1 MALPAIDDFSVNNF
15 GTNWTFVVQSFDTSG
30 GVARSLG
37 VSADSAAYWSAD
49 AFNADHYAQA
59 RLLDDASNFPGV
71 GVRVSGTSGANFNG
85 YFATRFISSGNVIRL
100 LKYTN
105 GVQSQLGA
113 DFLAVSNGTVVKLQV
128 VGTTLEVFYN
138 DLSQGTRTDGAHSTG
153 SAGLFGFSTSHI
165 DDFQADNVS
174 GGGEPTLSWMP
185 VSRVV
190 RGQAWKAVAS
200 GMTPPSDPD

>member
-15 GTNWTFVVQSFDTSG
+15 GVNWTATTGSFDTSG
-30 GVARSLG
+30 GVARSAVPG
-37 VSADSAAYWSAD
+37 VDNVTSWTAD
-49 AFNADHYAQA
+49 AFNADQYAQA
-59 RLLDDASNFPGV
+59 RLLDDGANFPGV
-71 GVRVSGTSGANFNG
+71 AVRLGGSGASWNG
-85 YFATRFISSGNVIRL
+85 YAAVRYVSSGDIVRL
-100 LKYTN
+100 LKYN
-105 GVQSQLGA
+105 AGVQTQLGA
-113 DFLAVSNGTVVKLQV
+113 DFLPVSDGTVVKLQV

-138 DLSQGTRTDGAHSTG
+138 DLSQGTRTDGDHSTG
-153 SAGLFGFSTSHI
+153 SAGLFAFSTAHF
-165 DDFQADNVS
+165 DDFQADNVG